1 MAAARTGRWMV
12 TENTDDGDPSVNPY
26 RARFESVGLRT
37 PETRLSTADLL
48 AHTRHRTGIQL
59 ERLTGIHERR
69 VALEGEDS
77 LTLAAAAARDCLA
90 HSRHA
95 PADLE
100 MVINCSIT
108 KYRGRFNQQL
118 EPPLSLYVKDVI
130 GAPQAMSFDVSNAC
144 AGMLTGVFILND
156 FIRRGEI
163 RCGMVVSGECISQL
177 GTNASKQVRSVLSR
191 QLASLTLGDAG
202 AAAIVERAPEGSSGI
217 EVAAFTTLSEHS
229 RLCLAYPGRVGPGG
243 TMYTRS
249 REIHKMAISDSPP
262 LVADVL
268 REAGIDFGDVDY
280 FIPHQTSARAIRKGI
295 EEFGRA
301 FGATPKHTVV
311 NVEEFGN
318 TSSTTHFV
326 ALYRYL
332 QEGRFQAGDRVMLMA
347 LASGLEI
354 GMVLF
359 TMDEMV
365 NGYGSSRPGR
375 GNHPPDALATNAR
388 RTPPR

>member
-1 MAAARTGRWMV
+1 MLTETTSGSGGPAA
-12 TENTDDGDPSVNPY
+12 PY
-26 RARFESVGLRT
+26 RSRFESIGLRV

-48 AHTRHRTGIQL
+48 ARTRHKTGIQL

-69 VALEGEDS
+69 VALDGEDS
-77 LTLAAAAARDCLA
+77 LTLATAAARDCLRR
-90 HSRHA
+90 SRHA
-95 PADLE
+95 PGDLDL
-100 MVINCSIT
+100 VISASIS

-118 EPPLSLYVKDVI
+118 EPTLSLYVKDAI

-163 RCGMVVSGECISQL
+163 ERGMVVSGECISQL
-177 GTNASKQVRSVLSR
+177 GTNASKQVRNVLSR

-202 AAAIVERAPEGSSGI
+202 AAVIVERAPEGAPGI
-217 EVAAFTTLSEHS
+217 EVAGFTTLSEHS
-229 RLCLAYPGRVGPGG
+229 RLCLAYPSHVGPGA

-249 REIHKMAISDSPP
+249 RAIHKMAIADGTP
-262 LVADVL
+262 LVEEAL
-268 REAGIDFGDVDY
+268 RAAGIDIGDVDY
-280 FIPHQTSARAIRKGI
+280 FIPHQTSARAIRKGVA
-295 EEFGRA
+295 EFGRM

-332 QEGRFQAGDRVMLMA
+332 QEGRFRPGDRVMLMA
-347 LASGLEI
+347 LASGIEI
-354 GMVLF
+354 GIVYF
-359 TMDEMV
+359 TMDELV
-365 NGYGSSRPGR
+365 SRYGSSHSVSRNGAAEPATADAR
-375 GNHPPDALATNAR
+375 GA
-388 RTPPR
+388 PPR